1 MDDNVYREFEVIA
14 LIPARAR
21 SKGIPEKNL
30 VELGGKSLVERAI
43 YCAKNSPFVDHVVVS
58 TDSSK
63 IIDQAVRFGAI
74 PHARELGA
82 STDDADANTVVIEF
96 LKHQV
101 ICEGKDF
108 ILAYLQP
115 TSPFRTSRHLNDLF
129 ELMNKEDFFHCTS
142 VTENLSSP
150 FKAIVL
156 DQGLEIKSIF
166 DSKHLTANRQTLQ
179 PTFRPNGAIYTF
191 LASQFKCSNAFP
203 IVGSLAFVMDQVTSI
218 DIDSEQDLLYARF
231 ISDELGL

>member
-1 MDDNVYREFEVIA
+1 MFREFEVVA

-58 TDSSK
+58 TDGNK
-63 IIDQAVRFGAI
+63 IMDQAVKLGAI

-82 STDDADANTVVIEF
+82 STDNADANTVVIEF
-96 LKHQV
+96 LQHQR

-108 ILAYLQP
+108 IIAYLQP
-115 TSPFRTSRHLNDLF
+115 TSPFRTSGHLNDSF
-129 ELMNKEDFFHCTS
+129 ELMNKEDFVHCTS
-142 VTENLSSP
+142 VTENVSSP

-156 DQGLEIKSIF
+156 GQRLEVKSMF
-166 DSKHLTANRQTLQ
+166 GSKHLTANRQTLQ

-191 LASQFKCSNAFP
+191 LASQFKYSNCFP
-203 IVGSLAFVMDQVTSI
+203 IVGSLAFIMDQVSSI
-218 DIDSEQDLLYARF
+218 DIDSEQDLKYARF